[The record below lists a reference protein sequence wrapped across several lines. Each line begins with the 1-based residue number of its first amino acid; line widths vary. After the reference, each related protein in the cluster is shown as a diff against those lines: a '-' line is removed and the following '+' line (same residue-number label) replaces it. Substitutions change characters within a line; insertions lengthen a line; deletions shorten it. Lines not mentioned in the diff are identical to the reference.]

1 MKKLSITLIFSL
13 LVASIM
19 YASFPV
25 VNENVNENVNE
36 ITTIV
41 EEASSNT
48 MPVSDDIDWTLA
60 IICFFLGS
68 LGIHQ
73 FMLGNTGK
81 GVLYLLTL
89 GLCGILPLID
99 FIKIVTGELRR

>member
-13 LVASIM
+13 LVATIM

-25 VNENVNENVNE
+25 VNENVNE

>member
-1 MKKLSITLIFSL
+1 MKKLSITLMFSL
-13 LVASIM
+13 LVATIM

-25 VNENVNENVNE
+25 VNENVNE

-48 MPVSDDIDWTLA
+48 MPVADDIDWTLA
-60 IICFFLGS
+60 IVCFFLGS

-73 FMLGNTGK
+73 FMLGNVGK

-99 FIKIVTGELRR
+99 FIRIVMGELKR

>member
-25 VNENVNENVNE
+25 VNENVNE

>member
-1 MKKLSITLIFSL
+1 MKKISITLIFSL
-13 LVASIM
+13 LVATIM

-25 VNENVNENVNE
+25 VNENINE
-36 ITTIV
+36 ISTIV
-41 EEASSNT
+41 EEASANT
-48 MPVSDDIDWTLA
+48 MPVTDDIDWTLA

-68 LGIHQ
+68 FGVHQ

-81 GVLYLLTL
+81 GVLYLFTL

>member
-25 VNENVNENVNE
+25 VNENVNE

-68 LGIHQ
+68 LGVHQ